1 MQTEKPAYKRIV
13 LKLSGEA
20 VQERGGRDNISPTV
34 VRDIA
39 ERIKE
44 VRDLGVQVSV
54 VIGGGNIWR
63 GVSASHRGMDR
74 TTADYMGMLA
84 TVINALALRSTLD
97 QMGVETR
104 VQSAIDMRN
113 VAEPFI
119 LGRAIR
125 HLELGRIVIFAAG
138 TGNPYFFTDM
148 SKDDIL
154 LEAEMSMEKSVD
166 YMVHE
171 FAAVRTGKASPGLVE
186 NVDVHAYG
194 STMKLKQLALITT
207 PEARLLV
214 VQPFDAGTVQDIEK
228 ALKESKIGIMPA
240 VDGKII
246 RLPIPELSEE
256 RRKELVRS
264 LSKMAEEARVRVR
277 ANRRAALDEAKKLKA
292 AGELTEDGLRDVED
306 EVQKLTDRFVK
317 SIDDHLKH
325 KEAEILKV

>member
-1 MQTEKPAYKRIV
+1 
-13 LKLSGEA
+13 
-20 VQERGGRDNISPTV
+20 
-34 VRDIA
+34 
-39 ERIKE
+39 
-44 VRDLGVQVSV
+44 
-54 VIGGGNIWR
+54 
-63 GVSASHRGMDR
+63 
-74 TTADYMGMLA
+74 
-84 TVINALALRSTLD
+84 
-97 QMGVETR
+97 
-104 VQSAIDMRN
+104 
-113 VAEPFI
+113 
-119 LGRAIR
+119 
-125 HLELGRIVIFAAG
+125 
-138 TGNPYFFTDM
+138 M

-171 FAAVRTGKASPGLVE
+171 FAAVRTGKASPALVE
-186 NVDVHAYG
+186 NVDVQAYG

-256 RRKELVRS
+256 RRKDLARS

-277 ANRRAALDEAKKLKA
+277 SNRRSALDEAKKLKA
-292 AGELTEDGLRDVED
+292 AGELTEDGWHDLEQ

-317 SIDDHLKH
+317 SVDDHLSR
-325 KEAEILKV
+325 KEGEIMKV

>member
-1 MQTEKPAYKRIV
+1 MT
-13 LKLSGEA
+13 
-20 VQERGGRDNISPTV
+20 
-34 VRDIA
+34 
-39 ERIKE
+39 
-44 VRDLGVQVSV
+44 
-54 VIGGGNIWR
+54 
-63 GVSASHRGMDR
+63 MD
-74 TTADYMGMLA
+74 
-84 TVINALALRSTLD
+84 
-97 QMGVETR
+97 
-104 VQSAIDMRN
+104 
-113 VAEPFI
+113 
-119 LGRAIR
+119 
-125 HLELGRIVIFAAG
+125 
-138 TGNPYFFTDM
+138 
-148 SKDDIL
+148 
-154 LEAEMSMEKSVD
+154 KSVD

-277 ANRRAALDEAKKLKA
+277 ANRRTALDEAKKLKT
-292 AGELTEDGLRDVED
+292 AGELTEDGFRDVEE

-317 SIDDHLKH
+317 SVDDHLKH
-325 KEAEILKV
+325 KEADVMKV